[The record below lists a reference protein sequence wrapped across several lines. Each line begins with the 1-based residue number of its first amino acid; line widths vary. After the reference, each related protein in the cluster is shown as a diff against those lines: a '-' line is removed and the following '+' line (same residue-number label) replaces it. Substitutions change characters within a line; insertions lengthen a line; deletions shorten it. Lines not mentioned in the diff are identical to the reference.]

1 MQTLSNIYQ
10 VIGATLFLAFVYNVA
25 LLIINQIKTK

>member
-10 VIGATLFLAFVYNVA
+10 VIGATLFLAFAYNFAKA
-25 LLIINQIKTK
+25 LYSLTFNK